1 MAAALPG
8 SSHRTVAIPGNIS
21 VGTSRNLLI
30 AAVTVME
37 CDRRARPGDGVC
49 VRIFVQDPQLEPV
62 GQAIG
67 VGRTRA
73 APRKVPSPD
82 SIAASHTAEHQVGFV
97 CLAYPCTATAWSI
110 PGRGVPCQVT
120 RWLMLHSTCAAR
132 ALLRAS

>member
-8 SSHRTVAIPGNIS
+8 SSHRTVAVPGNIS

-82 SIAASHTAEHQVGFV
+82 SIAASHTAG
-97 CLAYPCTATAWSI
+97 AISSATTDWRFLI
-110 PGRGVPCQVT
+110 PSARQDCW
-120 RWLMLHSTCAAR
+120 RWT
-132 ALLRAS
+132 